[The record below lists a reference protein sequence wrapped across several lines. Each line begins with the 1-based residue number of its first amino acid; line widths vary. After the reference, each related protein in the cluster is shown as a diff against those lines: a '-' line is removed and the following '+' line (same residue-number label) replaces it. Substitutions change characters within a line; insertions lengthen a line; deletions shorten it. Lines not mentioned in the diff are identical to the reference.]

1 MKIRRASSLP
11 ARGVRLSAL
20 ERLRFWPLAALLG
33 ATVHSA
39 VMDPRWRGAEGVGG
53 GGLITRA
60 PFVCA
65 PPGLRGWRVNPE
77 TRYVNTY

>member
-1 MKIRRASSLP
+1 M
-11 ARGVRLSAL
+11 RGVCLSAL
-20 ERLRFWPLAALLG
+20 ERRRFWPLAALLG
-33 ATVHSA
+33 ATVHSV
-39 VMDPRWRGAEGVGG
+39 VMDPHRQGGGAQGVGVVG